1 MNKSDYSHTTRT
13 DLASFAVALRPGK
26 DARRIVDTM
35 DVFLIEANDTGTKYL
50 YLADSRRAYRLRE
63 DAARELAATIT
74 TALDKQEADE

>member
-13 DLASFAVALRPGK
+13 DLSSFAVALRPGK

-74 TALDKQEADE
+74 TALDGDK

>member
-13 DLASFAVALRPGK
+13 DLTSVAVALRPEK

-35 DVFLIEANDTGTKYL
+35 DVFLIEANDTGTKYV

-63 DAARELAATIT
+63 DAARELAAEIHA
-74 TALDKQEADE
+74 ALENKEAEG